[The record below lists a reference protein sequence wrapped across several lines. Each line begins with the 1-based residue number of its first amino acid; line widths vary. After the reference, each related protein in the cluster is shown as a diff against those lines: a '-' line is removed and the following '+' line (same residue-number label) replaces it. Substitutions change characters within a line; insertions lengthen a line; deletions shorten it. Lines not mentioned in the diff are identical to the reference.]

1 MKAHAFGLSLPTSV
15 RAAKAMSYDLSPSCP
30 KSTAKRLI
38 RTTASIIPLATDNF
52 RKKTGVRMYSSIRKS
67 AVVSLSILILLPPSS
82 TIAGPKDKPPKDKPL
97 RLMDSGAFSFTSQT
111 SAQLAGSGLSTHMG
125 KIGSAGTFLNLGN
138 SQSEPTCPNGFNGRI
153 EGTAIAANGDKL
165 EYVLVAEFCPDPN
178 APGVFNG
185 VGTYLITG
193 GTGRFARAT
202 GTGQFIGLADFNA
215 LTYNCLLSGTISY

>member
-1 MKAHAFGLSLPTSV
+1 
-15 RAAKAMSYDLSPSCP
+15 
-30 KSTAKRLI
+30 
-38 RTTASIIPLATDNF
+38 
-52 RKKTGVRMYSSIRKS
+52 MYSLIRKS
-67 AVVSLSILILLPPSS
+67 AVVLLSILILLPPSS

-97 RLMDSGAFSFTSQT
+97 RLMDSGVFMFFPGGT
-111 SAQLAGSGLSTHMG
+111 SAALVGRGLSTHMG
-125 KIGSAGTFLNLGN
+125 KIASAGTFLNLGN

-193 GTGRFARAT
+193 GTGRFAGAT